1 MGLMSEI
8 SYIPEGFHTVTPYFI
23 VADADAFLSFLK
35 DGLGAEEMSLF
46 RGPDGRVMHAQARLG
61 DSMLEFGEAGAQWP
75 AMRLSLHVYVPDT
88 DAAFGRA
95 VAAGAK
101 SLRDP
106 RTEFYGERSAGIED
120 PAGNVWWLA
129 TRVENVSEEEI
140 ARRGAAMQGRQ

>member
-1 MGLMSEI
+1 MSEI

-23 VADADAFLSFLK
+23 VPDATAFLAFLK
-35 DGLGAEEMSLF
+35 DGLGAAEVSLF
-46 RGPDGRVMHAQARLG
+46 RDPGGRVMHAQARLG
-61 DSMLEFGEAGAQWP
+61 DSMLEFGEANAQWP

-88 DAAFGRA
+88 DAAFRRA

-101 SLRDP
+101 SIRDP

-120 PAGNVWWLA
+120 PAGNIWWLA

-140 ARRGAAMQGRQ
+140 ARRAAAMQAQH